1 MSSPASSIF
10 FHASN
15 DLAFG
20 VGGVARFL
28 RFDPAA
34 AASAGA
40 KLAAGAAAGAVLTG
54 AERRAWA
61 ISLAVKATALRFSG
75 KLPVYVIDR
84 QAGEIA
90 DAQNAIVDP
99 TKGQSCV
106 GLDPFGPILGTSD
119 ASSMRALQAVRGA
132 IRSLGERTAAP
143 GGNLP
148 PFPVGFPMP
157 PIDFSQGEQ
166 LGIAPAIGAAL
177 GAGLLV
183 GLSMALIADR
193 VLGDPE
199 AVSRYESR
207 TAIANHAADV
217 AADAAIARHKLEHVQ
232 GRKIDP
238 SPIEVSAGKAIEAAA
253 ATETKAGWMSF
264 ALGGAVIGVAG
275 GGALYLARGGS

>member
-1 MSSPASSIF
+1 MNAPASSIF
-10 FHASN
+10 FHAPAAV
-15 DLAFG
+15 AFG

-106 GLDPFGPILGTSD
+106 GLDPFGPIFGTSD

-132 IRSLGERTAAP
+132 IRSLGGERGASTAPSLPIPTIP
-143 GGNLP
+143 G
-148 PFPVGFPMP
+148 FP

-217 AADAAIARHKLEHVQ
+217 AADAAIARHRLEHVQ

-264 ALGGAVIGVAG
+264 AIGGLAVGAVG
-275 GGALYLARGGS
+275 GGALYLARGT